1 MKCSK
6 CGFEAAQTN
15 EVCPQCGERL
25 IPEQA
30 PISALKAKLLPALRD
45 PLLLVLCILMSVSCF
60 LSLSFGAL
68 PLINILITVFLWLTY
83 SQANKDIADASHLRC
98 VSGALFAQYVLN
110 FVTAGLLLVLGV
122 ILAIVFSAVSSGL
135 PDLWGELGQFE
146 GLGTIAQL
154 LSSFSGAAFLIICSL
169 GAVLLVVFNLFT
181 MRYLHKFVQSVY
193 RSVEQDADRIKHAK
207 AATIVLFIM
216 GGLLAVSTLT
226 CLISYDLNDGIINA
240 ANCSCY
246 IVGGLLVHK
255 HTK

>member
-1 MKCSK
+1 MKCST
-6 CGFEAAQTN
+6 CGFEAAQDSLF
-15 EVCPQCGERL
+15 CPQCGERL
-25 IPEQA
+25 ILEHA
-30 PISALKAKLLPALRD
+30 PIRTLKAKLLPALRD
-45 PLLLVLCILMSVSCF
+45 PLFLVLCILMSVSCF
-60 LSLSFGAL
+60 LSLSFSAL

-122 ILAIVFSAVSSGL
+122 ILAIVFSAVSSSM

-146 GLGTIAQL
+146 GLGTIAKL

-169 GAVLLVVFNLFT
+169 GAVILVVFNIFT
-181 MRYLHKFVQSVY
+181 TRYLHKFVQSVY
-193 RSVEQDADRIKHAK
+193 RSVEQDADQIKYAK
-207 AATIVLFIM
+207 AATIVLFIL
-216 GGLLAVSTLT
+216 GGLMAVSTLT
-226 CLISYDLNDGIINA
+226 CFISYDINDCIINA
-240 ANCSCY
+240 ASCGCY